1 MAEIIEVDDSKYM
14 EPIVLD
20 NVSIAPGQEETVK
33 LNVGRLPSDTRIYVC
48 AHVYRS
54 INPGPI
60 VLLIGG
66 VHGDEINGVVI
77 NRNMIEERLFE
88 NLEKGTVI
96 SVPILN
102 IYGFINFSREVP
114 DGKDIN
120 RSFPGTMR
128 GSLAS
133 RVART
138 LTKKV
143 LPLVDCIIDFHTG
156 GSSRYNYPQIR
167 YSKKDPIAEKL
178 AIQFGAPHTIQK
190 AIIPKS
196 LRKVASDM
204 GLPTIV
210 YEAGESVRLDGFSIT
225 KGIQGTKQVLQALGM
240 ISLPDMIRST
250 NTILFKRTG
259 WIRANFSGIF
269 VWSKQSGHKV
279 VKGEPIGQIQDP
291 FGMKTVTVHA
301 IKEGYIIGHNNAS
314 VVNQGDAL
322 FHVGY
327 DYETITIP

>member
-1 MAEIIEVDDSKYM
+1 MTELIKIDESKYAK
-14 EPIVLD
+14 PLILD
-20 NVSIAPGQEETVK
+20 NTSISPGQEATVK
-33 LNVGRLPSDTRIYVC
+33 LGVGRLPSDNHLHIF

-54 INPGPI
+54 VNPGPT
-60 VLLIGG
+60 VLMIGG
-66 VHGDEINGVVI
+66 VHGDEINGVMVA
-77 NRNMIEERLFE
+77 RNMIEEKTFE
-88 NLEKGTVI
+88 NLNRGTVI
-96 SVPILN
+96 SVPLLN
-102 IYGFINFSREVP
+102 VYGFINFSREVP

-120 RSFPGTMR
+120 RSFPGTMA

-143 LPLVDCIIDFHTG
+143 LPLVDCILDYHTG

-167 YSKKDPIAEKL
+167 YSKKDLIAEKL
-178 AIQFGAPHTIQK
+178 AMAFGAPYTIQK
-190 AIIPKS
+190 PIIPKS
-196 LRKVASDM
+196 LRKVASEL

-210 YEAGESVRLDGFSIT
+210 YEAGESVRLDGFSIS
-225 KGIQGTKQVLQALGM
+225 KGMQGTKQVLIFLGM
-240 ISLPDMIRST
+240 IDLPSL
-250 NTILFKRTG
+250 ILSNKTMLFSKTG

-279 VKGEPIGQIQDP
+279 TKGEPIGQIKDP

-301 IKEGYIIGHNNAS
+301 IRDGYIIGHNNAS

-327 DYETITIP
+327 DYESIDL

>member
-1 MAEIIEVDDSKYM
+1 MTELIKVDESRYA

-20 NVSIAPGQEETVK
+20 NTSIEAGQEAIVK
-33 LNVGRLPSDTRIYVC
+33 LGVGRLPSDNRLYIY

-54 INPGPI
+54 INPGPT
-60 VLLIGG
+60 VLVIGG

-77 NRNMIEERLFE
+77 ARNLIEDKTFERLDR
-88 NLEKGTVI
+88 GTVI
-96 SVPILN
+96 CVPLLN
-102 IYGFINFSREVP
+102 VYGFINFSRAVP

-120 RSFPGTMR
+120 RSFPGTMT

-143 LPLVDCIIDFHTG
+143 LPHVHCILDFHTG
-156 GSSRYNYPQIR
+156 GSSRFNYPQIR
-167 YSKKDPIAEKL
+167 YSKKDPLAEKL
-178 AIQFGAPHTIQK
+178 ALAFGAPYTIQK
-190 AIIPKS
+190 PIIPKS
-196 LRKVASDM
+196 LRKVASEM
-204 GLPTIV
+204 GLATIV
-210 YEAGESVRLDGFSIT
+210 YEAGESVRLDGYSIT
-225 KGIQGTKQVLQALGM
+225 KGMQGSKQVLGSLGM
-240 ISLPDMIRST
+240 LNSPNLIRSDRT
-250 NTILFKRTG
+250 VLFSKTG

-269 VWSKQSGHKV
+269 VWSKQSGHRV
-279 VKGEPIGQIQDP
+279 AKGEPIGQIKDP

-301 IKEGYIIGHNNAS
+301 IKDGYIIGHNNAS

-327 DYETITIP
+327 DYETINL

>member
-1 MAEIIEVDDSKYM
+1 MTDLIHVDEKKY
-14 EPIVLD
+14 EAPLILD
-20 NVSIAPGQEETVK
+20 NTSILPGQEATVK
-33 LNVGRLPSDTRIYVC
+33 LGVGRLPSDNHLHIF

-54 INPGPI
+54 VNPGPT
-60 VLLIGG
+60 VLIIGG
-66 VHGDEINGVVI
+66 IHGDEINGVMI
-77 NRNMIEERLFE
+77 ARNMIEERIFE
-88 NLEKGTVI
+88 NLDRGTVI
-96 SVPILN
+96 SIPLLN
-102 IYGFINFSREVP
+102 VYGFINFSRAVP

-120 RSFPGTMR
+120 RSFPGTMA

-133 RVART
+133 RVAKT

-143 LPLVDCIIDFHTG
+143 LPLVDCILDFHTG

-178 AIQFGAPHTIQK
+178 ALAFGAPYTVQK
-190 AIIPKS
+190 PIIPKS
-196 LRKVASDM
+196 LRKTGAEL
-204 GLPTIV
+204 GIPAIV

-225 KGIQGTKQVLQALGM
+225 KGIQGTKQVLQTLKM
-240 ISLPDMIRST
+240 IEYPKLIRSQKT
-250 NTILFKRTG
+250 TIFSKTG

-279 VKGEPIGQIQDP
+279 TKGEPIGQIKDP
-291 FGMKTVTVHA
+291 FGMKTVTVMA
-301 IKEGYIIGHNNAS
+301 NRDGFIIGHNNAS

-327 DYETITIP
+327 DYENIDL

>member
-1 MAEIIEVDDSKYM
+1 MTELIKVDEKKYA
-14 EPIVLD
+14 EPIILD
-20 NVSIAPGQEETVK
+20 NTAILPGQEATVK
-33 LNVGRLPSDTRIYVC
+33 LGVGRLPSDNRLYIY

-54 INPGPI
+54 VNPGPT
-60 VLLIGG
+60 VLIIGG
-66 VHGDEINGVVI
+66 VHGDEINGVMVA
-77 NRNMIEERLFE
+77 RNMIEDKIFE
-88 NLEKGTVI
+88 KLDRGTVI
-96 SVPILN
+96 SVPLLN
-102 IYGFINFSREVP
+102 VYGFINFSREVP

-120 RSFPGTMR
+120 RSFPGTMA

-133 RVART
+133 RVARA

-143 LPLVDCIIDFHTG
+143 LPLVDCILDFHTG

-178 AIQFGAPHTIQK
+178 ALAFGAPYTIQK
-190 AIIPKS
+190 PIIPKS

-210 YEAGESVRLDGFSIT
+210 YEAGESVRLDGFSIS
-225 KGIQGTKQVLQALGM
+225 KGMQGTKQVLQSLGM
-240 ISLPDMIRST
+240 VKFPNLIQSKK
-250 NTILFKRTG
+250 TILFSKTG

-279 VKGEPIGQIQDP
+279 TKGEPIGQIKDP

-301 IKEGYIIGHNNAS
+301 IREGYIIGHNNAS

-327 DYETITIP
+327 DYESIDI

>member
-1 MAEIIEVDDSKYM
+1 MIELIKVDEKKYAEAL
-14 EPIVLD
+14 VLD
-20 NVSIAPGQEETVK
+20 NTSILPGQEATIR
-33 LNVGRLPSDTRIYVC
+33 LGVGRLPSDNKLYIF

-54 INPGPI
+54 INPGPT
-60 VLLIGG
+60 VLMIGG
-66 VHGDEINGVVI
+66 VHGDEVNGVMI
-77 NRNMIEERLFE
+77 TRNMIEEKVFE
-88 NLEKGTVI
+88 KLDRGTVI
-96 SVPILN
+96 SVPLLN
-102 IYGFINFSREVP
+102 VYGFINFSRAVP

-120 RSFPGTMR
+120 RSFPGTMA
-128 GSLAS
+128 GSLAA

-143 LPLVDCIIDFHTG
+143 LPHVDCILDFHTG
-156 GSSRYNYPQIR
+156 GSSRFNYPQIR

-178 AIQFGAPHTIQK
+178 ALKFGAPYTIQK
-190 AIIPKS
+190 PIIPKS

-210 YEAGESVRLDGFSIT
+210 YEAGESVRLDGFSIS
-225 KGIQGTKQVLQALGM
+225 KGIQGTKQVLHALAM
-240 ISLPDMIRST
+240 LTDSNLSRSSKT
-250 NTILFKRTG
+250 TLFRKTG

-279 VKGEPIGQIQDP
+279 TKGEPIGQIKDP

-301 IKEGYIIGHNNAS
+301 KREGYIIGHNNAS

-327 DYETITIP
+327 DYEDIAI

>member
-1 MAEIIEVDDSKYM
+1 MKELIKVDEKKYAEAL
-14 EPIVLD
+14 VLD
-20 NVSIAPGQEETVK
+20 NTSILPGQEGTIR
-33 LNVGRLPSDTRIYVC
+33 LGVGRLPSDNRLYIF

-54 INPGPI
+54 LKPGPT
-60 VLLIGG
+60 VLMIGG
-66 VHGDEINGVVI
+66 VHGDEVNGVMI
-77 NRNMIEERLFE
+77 TRNMIEEKVFE
-88 NLEKGTVI
+88 KLDRGTVI
-96 SVPILN
+96 SVPLLN
-102 IYGFINFSREVP
+102 VYGFINFSREVP

-120 RSFPGTMR
+120 RSFPGTMA
-128 GSLAS
+128 GSLAA

-143 LPLVDCIIDFHTG
+143 LPHVDCILDFHTG
-156 GSSRYNYPQIR
+156 GSSRFNYPQIR
-167 YSKKDPIAEKL
+167 YSKKDKIAEQL
-178 AIQFGAPHTIQK
+178 ALAFGAPYTIQK
-190 AIIPKS
+190 PIIPKS

-210 YEAGESVRLDGFSIT
+210 YEAGESVRLDGYSIA
-225 KGIQGTKQVLQALGM
+225 KGMQGTKQVLQSLGM
-240 ISLPDMIRST
+240 LNDANLSRS
-250 NTILFKRTG
+250 NKTILFSKTG

-279 VKGEPIGQIQDP
+279 TKGEPIGQIKDP

-301 IKEGYIIGHNNAS
+301 VREGYIIGHNNAS

-327 DYETITIP
+327 DYEDIAI